1 MKLNIGRKNLPD
13 LSILLQ
19 SKRKID
25 WFIKLT
31 IIQGK
36 TFTEW
41 FIKMTTLNQK
51 KRLLG
56 LSNRTL

>member
-25 WFIKLT
+25 QFIKLT